1 MSCCHLKDN
10 FFYYYI
16 CIGSVAKLVERR
28 ACDQKIAGSI
38 PVLGKCFFLK
48 NFLGGA
54 QRGPEGGP

>member
-38 PVLGKCFFLK
+38 PVLRKFFFL
-48 NFLGGA
+48 NFFY
-54 QRGPEGGP
+54 